1 MLEFFFQSIQTLQT
15 GIDRRLLAKQMK
27 RTINLLALAATL
39 SLFAA
44 PALAQTPAYDD
55 AFKTTTYKKWYDNRK
70 DHQDIAFQA
79 AEEYIK
85 VCPDDAGPY
94 AGAIKKFYD
103 AYKAA
108 NNANETK
115 KQFDDAVVKKNYPE
129 QMRLGKLIIAAEP
142 DNSAAYIIMGVA
154 GLSDPN
160 LLNDSSQYA
169 KKAIELIEAGKPF
182 APFTTKD
189 QALAYLN
196 NAVGKSLQK
205 SAPADAIPY
214 FLKAAKYESDLKKS
228 PQLYADLAGAYGE
241 GPIAKQSEEYKQKF
255 TTESPESKLAVDN
268 LNQLIDRQIDALAR
282 ATALS
287 TNPANKKT
295 LNDLLTGLYTD
306 RNKSAT
312 GLDQLLAGI
321 LAKPV
326 PDYPTPLTLPTPAA
340 TPEAAPTSTPA
351 TTPATTP
358 PTTPAAK
365 PTPTPA
371 AKPPA
376 KPSPSP
382 SPTPA
387 TRKA

>member
-1 MLEFFFQSIQTLQT
+1 
-15 GIDRRLLAKQMK
+15 MK

-39 SLFAA
+39 ALFAA
-44 PALAQTPAYDD
+44 PALAQTPECND
-55 AFKTTTYKKWYDNRK
+55 AFKTATYKKWYDNRK
-70 DHQDIAFQA
+70 DKQDIAFQA

-94 AGAIKKFYD
+94 AVAIKKFYD

-108 NNANETK
+108 NSANETK

-160 LLNDSSQYA
+160 LVADSSQYA

-182 APFTTKD
+182 APLPTKD

-214 FLKAAKYESDLKKS
+214 FLKAAKLESDLKKS

-241 GPIAKQSEEYKQKF
+241 GPIAKQSEEYKQKY

-306 RNKSAT
+306 RNKSTT
-312 GLDQLLAGI
+312 GLDALLAGI
-321 LAKPV
+321 LSKPV
-326 PDYPTPLTLPTPAA
+326 PDFPTPLTLPTPAA
-340 TPEAAPTSTPA
+340 TPADTPA
-351 TTPATTP
+351 ATPAANPAVTP
-358 PTTPAAK
+358 TATPTATPAAK
-365 PTPTPA
+365 PAATPA
-371 AKPPA
+371 AKPAA

-382 SPTPA
+382 IPSPTPP

>member
-1 MLEFFFQSIQTLQT
+1 
-15 GIDRRLLAKQMK
+15 MK

-39 SLFAA
+39 ALFAA
-44 PALAQTPAYDD
+44 PALAQTKECNDE
-55 AFKTTTYKKWYDNRK
+55 FKTATYKKWYDNRK
-70 DHQDIAFQA
+70 DHQDLAFQA
-79 AEEYIK
+79 AEEYIN
-85 VCPDDAGPY
+85 VCPNDAGPY

-196 NAVGKSLQK
+196 NEVAKSMLK
-205 SAPADAIPY
+205 SAPAAAIPY
-214 FLKAAKYESDLKKS
+214 FLKAARYESDLKKS

-241 GPIAKQSEEYKQKF
+241 GPIAKQSEEYKSKY

-306 RNKSAT
+306 RNKSTT
-312 GLDQLLAGI
+312 GLDALLAGI
-321 LAKPV
+321 LSKPV

-340 TPEAAPTSTPA
+340 TPEGTPA

-358 PTTPAAK
+358 TTTPAAK

-387 TRKA
+387 THKA

>member
-1 MLEFFFQSIQTLQT
+1 MQT

-27 RTINLLALAATL
+27 RTINLLALAATFA
-39 SLFAA
+39 LFAA
-44 PALAQTPAYDD
+44 PALAQTKECNDE
-55 AFKTTTYKKWYDNRK
+55 FKTATYKKWYDNRK

-108 NNANETK
+108 SSANDTK
-115 KQFDDAVVKKNYPE
+115 KQFEDAVVKKNYAE
-129 QMRLGKLIIAAEP
+129 QMRLGKLIIASEP

-154 GLSDPN
+154 GLSDAN
-160 LLNDSSQYA
+160 LLNDSNQYA

-182 APFTTKD
+182 APFTSKD

-196 NAVGKSLQK
+196 NAVAKSILK
-205 SAPADAIPY
+205 SAPADAIP
-214 FLKAAKYESDLKKS
+214 FILKAVRYESDLKKN
-228 PQLYADLAGAYGE
+228 PLLYNDLASAYGE
-241 GPIAKQSEEYKQKF
+241 GPIAKQSGDYTKF
-255 TTESPESKLAVDN
+255 TTETPESKLAFAN

-287 TNPANKKT
+287 TNPTNKKAFM
-295 LNDLLTGLYTD
+295 DLLTGLYTD
-306 RNKSAT
+306 RNKSTT
-312 GLDQLLAGI
+312 GLDTLLAGI
-321 LAKPV
+321 LSKPV
-326 PDYPTPLTLPTPAA
+326 PDYPTPLTELPADPAATPATPGAAPAAPAATPAA
-340 TPEAAPTSTPA
+340 TP
-351 TTPATTP
+351 
-358 PTTPAAK
+358 AAK
-365 PTPTPA
+365 PPA

-382 SPTPA
+382 SPTPS
-387 TRKA
+387 TRRAKL

>member
-1 MLEFFFQSIQTLQT
+1 
-15 GIDRRLLAKQMK
+15 MK
-27 RTINLLALAATL
+27 RTINLLALAAMFAL
-39 SLFAA
+39 LAA
-44 PALAQTPAYDD
+44 PALAQTKECTEE
-55 AFKTTTYKKWYDNRK
+55 FKTATYKKWYDNRK
-70 DHQDIAFQA
+70 DKQDVAFQA
-79 AEEYIK
+79 AEEYNN
-85 VCPDDAGPY
+85 VCPTDAGPY
-94 AGAIKKFYD
+94 AVAMKKFYD

-108 NNANETK
+108 NNTTETK
-115 KQFDDAVVKKNYPE
+115 KQFEDAVVKKNYPE

-160 LLNDSSQYA
+160 LLNESSQYA
-169 KKAIELIEAGKPF
+169 KKAIEMIEAGKPF

-196 NAVGKSLQK
+196 NAVAKSLLK

-214 FLKAAKYESDLKKS
+214 FLKAARYESDLKKS

-241 GPIAKQSEEYKQKF
+241 GPIAKQSEEYKQKY

-287 TNPANKKT
+287 TNPANKKA

-306 RNKSAT
+306 RNKSTT
-312 GLDQLLAGI
+312 GLDALLAGI
-321 LAKPV
+321 LSKPI

-340 TPEAAPTSTPA
+340 TPEATPAATPAVAPT
-351 TTPATTP
+351 TTPATKP
-358 PTTPAAK
+358 AATPAAK
-365 PTPTPA
+365 PA
-371 AKPPA
+371 A
-376 KPSPSP
+376 KPSPSPTP

-387 TRKA
+387 TRKASLKA

>member
-1 MLEFFFQSIQTLQT
+1 MQP

-27 RTINLLALAATL
+27 RTITLLALAVTFA
-39 SLFAA
+39 LFAA
-44 PALAQTPAYDD
+44 PALAQTAECNDV
-55 AFKTTTYKKWYDNRK
+55 FKTATYKKWYDNRK
-70 DHQDIAFQA
+70 DKQDIAFQA

-85 VCPDDAGPY
+85 VCPDDTGPY
-94 AGAIKKFYD
+94 GVAIKKFYD

-108 NNANETK
+108 NDTNATK
-115 KQFDDAVVKKNYPE
+115 KQFEDAVVKKNYAE
-129 QMRLGKLIIAAEP
+129 QMRLGKLIIASEP

-169 KKAIELIEAGKPF
+169 KKAIELIEVGKPF

-196 NAVGKSLQK
+196 NEVGKSLLK

-214 FLKAAKYESDLKKS
+214 FLKAARLESDLKKS

-287 TNPANKKT
+287 TNPANKKA

-306 RNKSAT
+306 RNKSTT
-312 GLDQLLAGI
+312 GLDALLASV
-321 LAKPV
+321 LSKPV
-326 PDYPTPLTLPTPAA
+326 PDFPTPLTLPTPAA
-340 TPEAAPTSTPA
+340 TPEATPAATPAVTPA
-351 TTPATTP
+351 TTPATN
-358 PTTPAAK
+358 PAAK
-365 PTPTPA
+365 PAATPA
-371 AKPPA
+371 TKPAA
-376 KPSPSP
+376 KPSPSPTP

-387 TRKA
+387 TRKASLKA

>member
-1 MLEFFFQSIQTLQT
+1 
-15 GIDRRLLAKQMK
+15 MK

-39 SLFAA
+39 ALFAA
-44 PALAQTPAYDD
+44 PALAQTPECND
-55 AFKTTTYKKWYDNRK
+55 AFKTATYKKWYDNRK
-70 DHQDIAFQA
+70 DKQDIAFQA

-85 VCPDDAGPY
+85 VCPDDTGPY
-94 AGAIKKFYD
+94 GVAIKKFHD

-108 NNANETK
+108 NNTTETK

-160 LLNDSSQYA
+160 LVNDSSQYA

-196 NAVGKSLQK
+196 NAVAKSMIK

-214 FLKAAKYESDLKKS
+214 FLKAARYESDLKKN
-228 PQLYADLAGAYGE
+228 PLLYNDLASAYGD

-287 TNPANKKT
+287 TNPANKKA

-306 RNKSAT
+306 RNKSTT
-312 GLDQLLAGI
+312 GLDALLAGI
-321 LAKPV
+321 LSKPI
-326 PDYPTPLTLPTPAA
+326 PDFPTPLTLPPPEATPSPAPAA
-340 TPEAAPTSTPA
+340 TPTANPA
-351 TTPATTP
+351 VTP
-358 PTTPAAK
+358 PATPAAK
-365 PTPTPA
+365 PAATPA

-376 KPSPSP
+376 MPAAKPSP

-387 TRKA
+387 TRRAQ

>member
-1 MLEFFFQSIQTLQT
+1 MNVLTLQP

-39 SLFAA
+39 ALFAA
-44 PALAQTPAYDD
+44 QALAQTPECND
-55 AFKTTTYKKWYDNRK
+55 AFKTATYKKWYDNRK
-70 DHQDIAFQA
+70 DKQDIAFQA

-108 NNANETK
+108 NTANETK

-129 QMRLGKLIIAAEP
+129 QMRLGKVIIAAEP

-169 KKAIELIEAGKPF
+169 KKAIELVEAGKPF

-196 NAVGKSLQK
+196 NEVGKSLLK

-214 FLKAAKYESDLKKS
+214 FLKAARYESDLKKN
-228 PQLYADLAGAYGE
+228 PLLYNDLASAYGN
-241 GPIAKQSEEYKQKF
+241 GPIATQSEEYKRKF

-287 TNPANKKT
+287 TNPANKKA

-306 RNKSAT
+306 RNKSTT
-312 GLDQLLAGI
+312 GLDALLAGI
-321 LAKPV
+321 LSKPV
-326 PDYPTPLTLPTPAA
+326 PDYPTPLTLPPPEATPSPAPGATPTATPAV
-340 TPEAAPTSTPA
+340 
-351 TTPATTP
+351 
-358 PTTPAAK
+358 TPAAK
-365 PTPTPA
+365 PTATPPAKPA
-371 AKPPA
+371 AKP
-376 KPSPSP
+376 SPIP

-387 TRKA
+387 TRRAQ